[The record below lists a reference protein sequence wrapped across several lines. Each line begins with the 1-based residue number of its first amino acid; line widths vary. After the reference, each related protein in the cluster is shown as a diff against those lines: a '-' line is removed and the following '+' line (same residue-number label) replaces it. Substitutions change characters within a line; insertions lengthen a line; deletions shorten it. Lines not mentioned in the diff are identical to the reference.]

1 MNKIIF
7 ILLISFV
14 FVNVSFA
21 ASNLSYVKVEKGV
34 LYFETKEIKTH
45 TSPSCVLLDANNQW
59 AVSLNSPEGQHIK
72 TILFTAVA
80 GNMNVEVKS
89 ANDCRDALGIER
101 AKSVALV
108 AISTQQ

>member
-1 MNKIIF
+1 MNKIKF
-7 ILLISFV
+7 ILLASLSFV
-14 FVNVSFA
+14 NISVA
-21 ASNLSYVKVEKGV
+21 ASNLSFVKVEKSV
-34 LYFETKEIKTH
+34 LYFETKGIKTH
-45 TSPSCVLLDANNQW
+45 TSPSCVLLDTNNQW

-80 GNMNVEVKS
+80 GNMNIEVKP

-108 AISTQQ
+108 ADSTQQ